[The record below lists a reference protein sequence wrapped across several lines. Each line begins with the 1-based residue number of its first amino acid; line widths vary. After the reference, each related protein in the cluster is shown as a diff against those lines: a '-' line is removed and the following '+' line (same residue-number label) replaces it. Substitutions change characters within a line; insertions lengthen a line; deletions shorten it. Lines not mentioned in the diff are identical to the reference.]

1 MTSEQVEKDRQWI
14 QKIGFIGY
22 RLTAHRNRNTKE
34 SVGPGYRFQTDRI
47 IMKREEK
54 HKIRIN
60 ILKKS
65 KKRNYEK
72 TRNHYFHHLN
82 ISKRDFLK
90 IVSGERYP
98 VVAQ

>member
-1 MTSEQVEKDRQWI
+1 
-14 QKIGFIGY
+14 
-22 RLTAHRNRNTKE
+22 
-34 SVGPGYRFQTDRI
+34 
-47 IMKREEK
+47 MKREEK